1 MIPRLDLHR
10 VRKATIAY
18 RRPMLVMDLAIVRD
32 NAIQFQETFK
42 DVTPHFAV
50 KANSDPHVLR
60 TLLDAGTRFEIASPA
75 ELDSLIAI
83 GVLPKHVLYSNP
95 VKTRA
100 HIEYAAKLGVKRF
113 AVDSLNELEK
123 IVALPGENHAYLRI
137 TTPQTGS
144 AWPLDG
150 KFGMLSESIPA
161 FLHKAMDMRAHLA
174 GVAFHV
180 GSQCLNLDNWT
191 DGLAS
196 SHQVL
201 EEMRDIGFSPYMV
214 NLGGGFPVPLTKPV
228 PSMKAIANTID
239 TGLTGWR
246 PRMVVAEPGRSLVAE
261 AGCFVMQVVATSN
274 RDGKRWLHVDAG
286 IFGGLFELFE
296 GIEYQI
302 DTDRE
307 GEAVLWHVGGPTC
320 DSIDVLLR
328 DFPLPKDLRE
338 GDFLYVRNAGAYFTA
353 YASTFN
359 GFELPDVRLVSK
371 S

>member
-1 MIPRLDLHR
+1 
-10 VRKATIAY
+10 
-18 RRPMLVMDLAIVRD
+18 MLVMDLSIVQD
-32 NAIQFQETFK
+32 SALQFQDTFK
-42 DVTPHFAV
+42 DITPHFAV
-50 KANSDPHVLR
+50 KANPDPHVLR

-83 GVLPKHVLYSNP
+83 GVRPKHVLYSNP

-100 HIEYAAKLGVKRF
+100 HIEYAARLGVKRF

-150 KFGMLSESIPA
+150 KFGMPPEAIPA
-161 FLHKAMDMRAHLA
+161 FLHKAMEMRAYLA

-180 GSQCLNLDNWT
+180 GSQCSNLDNWT

-196 SHQVL
+196 SYEVL
-201 EEMRDIGFSPYMV
+201 EEMLDVGFSPYMV
-214 NLGGGFPVPLTKPV
+214 NLGGGFPVPLTRPV
-228 PSMKAIANTID
+228 PTMGAIAATIEA
-239 TGLTGWR
+239 GLADWR
-246 PRMVVAEPGRSLVAE
+246 PRMVVAEPGRSLVSE
-261 AGCFVMQVVATSN
+261 AGCFVMQVVATSH
-274 RDGKRWLHVDAG
+274 RDGKKWLHVDAG
-286 IFGGLFELFE
+286 VFGGLFELFE

-302 DTDRE
+302 DTDRD
-307 GEAVLWHVGGPTC
+307 GEATLWDVGGPTC

-328 DFPLPKDLRE
+328 DFPLPNDLRE
-338 GDFLYVRNAGAYFTA
+338 GDFLYVRNAGAYSTA
-353 YASTFN
+353 YASRFN

-371 S
+371 R